1 MGETAARG
9 RNMRIRYWFN
19 AMSIGARL
27 RLGFALMLALM
38 AAITVVAISCMSAN

>member
-9 RNMRIRYWFN
+9 RNMRIRYSFN